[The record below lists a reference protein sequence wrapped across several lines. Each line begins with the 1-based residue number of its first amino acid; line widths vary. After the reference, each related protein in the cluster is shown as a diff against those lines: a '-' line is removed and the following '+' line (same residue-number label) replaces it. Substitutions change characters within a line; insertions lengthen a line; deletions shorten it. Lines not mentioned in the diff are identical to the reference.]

1 MQNTQII
8 DTTIATLIDYGCTL
22 VSSGPFLPLP
32 KDIDV
37 YAPQERKDDIV
48 NLLTSQGFILK
59 KGTHKVYA
67 LQYIDG
73 ACYFMDLAFSAQYL
87 VTPFFSGARVTD
99 IFPEMVRRDP
109 NIERFFK
116 RVFSLRH
123 DKDSIMYIEKHF
135 SAYAP
140 FLSDSNI
147 IENSPFRSSLTLEQ
161 LVGVVK
167 GNIMATFHV
176 FTITTFISFWFYRC
190 ITYIR
195 RFGSGTIISVVG
207 PDGSGKSTVIHR
219 LSAALFAKNMY
230 MGDWNFAL
238 QSVYDGM
245 HKKHIMI
252 ARLTYIFFYIENW
265 IRYFRAYILKMS
277 GAIVLVDRWP
287 GLNRHLRRKNMWLW
301 LNDFMYTFFPDADL
315 YIHVSAPANIIYQRK
330 KELTIEE
337 IEQSQINLRKRLHT
351 KNYLEVSN
359 IDLDDCLNTSLH
371 YIFSTTK
378 LYH

>member
-1 MQNTQII
+1 MQNAQII
-8 DTTIATLIDYGCTL
+8 DTTIAVLIDCGCTL

-37 YAPQERKDDIV
+37 YAPQERKDEIV
-48 NLLTSQGFILK
+48 NFLISQGFILK
-59 KGTHKVYA
+59 KEAHKVYA
-67 LQYIDG
+67 LQYIDE
-73 ACYFMDLAFSAQYL
+73 ACYFIDIVFNAQYL
-87 VTPFFSGARVTD
+87 VTPFFPGTRLTD
-99 IFPEMVRRDP
+99 VFSEMVRRDP
-109 NIERFFK
+109 DVERFFK

-135 SAYAP
+135 SVYAP
-140 FLSDSNI
+140 LLSDSSI
-147 IENSPFRSSLTLEQ
+147 IENSPFCSSLTLDL

-167 GNIMATFHV
+167 SNIIATFRV

-190 ITYIR
+190 RTYIR
-195 RFGSGTIISVVG
+195 RFGSGAIISVVG

-219 LSAALFAKNMY
+219 LSTALFAKNMY

-238 QSVYDGM
+238 QSVYDVM
-245 HKKHIMI
+245 HRQHIMI

-265 IRYFRAYILKMS
+265 VRYFRAYILKMS

-301 LNDFMYTFFPDADL
+301 LNDFMYTFFPDADM

-337 IEQSQINLRKRLHT
+337 IEQSQINIRQRLQS

-359 IDLDDCLNTSLH
+359 INLDDCLNTCL
-371 YIFSTTK
+371 YTIFSTTK